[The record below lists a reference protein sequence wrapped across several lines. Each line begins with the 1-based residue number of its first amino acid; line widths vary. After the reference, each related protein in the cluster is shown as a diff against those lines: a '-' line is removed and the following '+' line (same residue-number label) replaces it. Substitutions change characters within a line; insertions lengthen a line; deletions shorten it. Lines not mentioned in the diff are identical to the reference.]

1 MEEIFLEAE
10 LRGVKGSAKARD
22 LRNNG
27 YLPAVVYFH
36 GKDALS
42 IKFTKSALLKLVHQ
56 HRLESVIINLQIKDD
71 KLENN
76 GLASGSQSHKPQGD
90 GLPSDK
96 QSHKM
101 AKGRPCL
108 VKEIQYDPV
117 SEEIIHVD
125 FNEISLTEAIKVNV
139 SIEVKGE
146 AIGVKQEGGSLE
158 HVLWELEVECL
169 PTNIPKNIE
178 IDVSALKLGEA
189 IHVKD
194 IVFPAGVK
202 PLNDQ
207 AAVVLH
213 VAAPMKE
220 EAPAEAA
227 EGEVKTE
234 PEVIKEKKEVPAEGA
249 AAADEAKG
257 KEKEKK

>member
-1 MEEIFLEAE
+1 MEEILLEAE
-10 LRGVKGSAKARD
+10 LREGKGSAKARE

-27 YLPAVVYFH
+27 YLPSVVYFH
-36 GKDALS
+36 GKDALP
-42 IKFTKSALLKLVHQ
+42 IKFPKSALLKLVHQ
-56 HRLESVIINLQIKDD
+56 HRLESVIINLKIKDD
-71 KLENN
+71 K
-76 GLASGSQSHKPQGD
+76 K
-90 GLPSDK
+90 
-96 QSHKM
+96 

-139 SIEVKGE
+139 SVEVKGE

-158 HVLWELEVECL
+158 HILWEIEVECL

-178 IDVSALKLGEA
+178 VDVSALKMGEA

-194 IVFPAGVK
+194 IVFPVGVK
-202 PLNDQ
+202 PLNDP
-207 AAVVLH
+207 AAIVLH

-220 EAPAEAA
+220 EAPVEAV
-227 EGEVKTE
+227 EGEAKAE

-249 AAADEAKG
+249 AATDEAKG

>member
-10 LRGVKGSAKARD
+10 LRDAKGSAKARE
-22 LRNNG
+22 LRNSG
-27 YLPAVVYFH
+27 YLPSVVYFH
-36 GKDALS
+36 GKEALS
-42 IKFTKSALLKLVHQ
+42 IKFPKSTLLKLVHQ
-56 HRLESVIINLQIKDD
+56 HHLESVIINLKIKDD
-71 KLENN
+71 K
-76 GLASGSQSHKPQGD
+76 K
-90 GLPSDK
+90 
-96 QSHKM
+96 

-117 SEEIIHVD
+117 SEDIMHVD

-146 AIGVKQEGGSLE
+146 AVGVKQEGGSLE
-158 HVLWELEVECL
+158 HILWEIEVECL

-178 IDVSALKLGEA
+178 VDISALKMGEV

-202 PLNDQ
+202 PLNDPD
-207 AAVVLH
+207 AIVLH
-213 VAAPMKE
+213 VVEPMKE
-220 EAPAEAA
+220 EVPVEAV
-227 EGEVKTE
+227 EGEDKQE

-249 AAADEAKG
+249 AASEEAKG
-257 KEKEKK
+257 KDKDKDKK

>member
-10 LRGVKGSAKARD
+10 LREEKGSAKARE

-27 YLPAVVYFH
+27 YLPSVVYFH

-42 IKFTKSALLKLVHQ
+42 IKFSKSALLKLVHQ
-56 HRLESVIINLQIKDD
+56 HRLESVIINLKIKDD
-71 KLENN
+71 K
-76 GLASGSQSHKPQGD
+76 K
-90 GLPSDK
+90 
-96 QSHKM
+96 

-117 SEEIIHVD
+117 SEDIIHVD
-125 FNEISLTEAIKVNV
+125 FNEISLTETIKVNV

-146 AIGVKQEGGSLE
+146 PIGGKQEGGSLE
-158 HVLWELEVECL
+158 HILWELEVECL
-169 PTNIPKNIE
+169 PTNMPKNIE
-178 IDVSALKLGEA
+178 VDVSALKMGEA

-194 IVFPAGVK
+194 MVFPEGVK
-202 PLNDQ
+202 PLNDP

-220 EAPAEAA
+220 EAPVEAV
-227 EGEVKTE
+227 EGEEKQE
-234 PEVIKEKKEVPAEGA
+234 PEVIKEKKEVPVEGA
-249 AAADEAKG
+249 AAADEAKA